1 MLDMKNNSTACD
13 PSIHNITNFLASS
26 VHDMKNSLNMLI
38 YSLEKA
44 LASAEITQLPAHT
57 ELMQV
62 NHEAKRINNNLV
74 QLLTLYKLGQK
85 IYPFDPQNICLD
97 DFLHTITAQYI
108 GLLKSQGISLEVH
121 VDSGLY
127 WYFDE
132 DLISNV
138 VGNALNN
145 AMRYARDRIHI
156 IADKKEGKLELRIE
170 DNGDGYPVQILQ
182 ESNNSM
188 HSVDFQGGHTG
199 LGFYFAKMVARMHHN
214 QGCAGELKLKNGAS
228 LKGACFVLILP

>member
-1 MLDMKNNSTACD
+1 MKNNSAVCD

-26 VHDMKNSLNMLI
+26 VHDMKNSVSMLI
-38 YSLEKA
+38 HSLEKV
-44 LASAEITQLPAHT
+44 LASVEATQLSAHP

-62 NHEAKRINNNLV
+62 SNEAKRINNNLV
-74 QLLTLYKLGQK
+74 QLLTLYKLDQK

-97 DFLHTITAQYI
+97 DFLHTIAAQYI
-108 GLLKSQGISLEVH
+108 GLLKSQGITLEVH
-121 VDSGLY
+121 ASSEWY

-132 DLISNV
+132 DLVSNV
-138 VGNALNN
+138 VGNALHN

-170 DNGDGYPVQILQ
+170 DDGDGYPVQILQ
-182 ESNNSM
+182 ESDNPIR
-188 HSVDFQGGHTG
+188 SVDFQEGHTG
-199 LGFYFAKMVARMHHN
+199 LGFYFAGMVACMHHN
-214 QGCAGELKLKNGAS
+214 QGYVGELKLKNGGS